1 MNKKGRERK
10 TRITKVVHKDKKYT
24 RNGLQ
29 TTCVTDFDFVF
40 LLFFFRSS
48 VFGKKNY
55 MFNLPE
61 KFSRTD
67 FFS

>member
-40 LLFFFRSS
+40 FAILFPIECFW
-48 VFGKKNY
+48 
-55 MFNLPE
+55 
-61 KFSRTD
+61 
-67 FFS
+67 